1 MKVKVMKVGAM
12 KVLSPLDFVLPLVM
26 SLVMS
31 LVIGLNPTSAR
42 AEDYPSHPIK
52 IVVPYPA
59 GGVTDLVARAVG
71 AKMSEQFAQPVIVEN
86 QPAAGGVVGTNAM
99 AKAPADG
106 YTLLCAFD
114 SFATNPFMYKTVQ
127 HDPLKDFAPISLM
140 VKSPQVLVVYP
151 GTGIKNMADLLRVAK
166 EQGERFAFATPGA
179 GTSSRLSTE
188 LLKQYGALDSTIV
201 SYKGGSQAITDLMGG
216 QVSAMIVSA
225 NLVMTHIQSGR
236 LRAVGVST
244 LKPIHLLPEVA
255 PIAKTFAG
263 FEAQSWSGMLVPT
276 GTPRPIIDKLNVA
289 INKALASPDLRDK
302 FSSQG
307 AEILGTT
314 PEEFAQWM
322 QKESSKWSAVI
333 KQRNIHL
340 E

>member
-1 MKVKVMKVGAM
+1 MKALIMKRLQNLGWM
-12 KVLSPLDFVLPLVM
+12 SWMTSCMSSWMVLALCLGLPC
-26 SLVMS
+26 
-31 LVIGLNPTSAR
+31 AH
-42 AEDYPSHPIK
+42 ADDYPNRAIK
-52 IVVPYPA
+52 IIVPYPA
-59 GGVTDLVARAVG
+59 GGVTDSVARAVG
-71 AKMSEQFAQPVIVEN
+71 AKMSDQFGQPVIVEN

-127 HDPLKDFAPISLM
+127 HDPLKDFAPITLM
-140 VKSPQVLVVYP
+140 VKSPQVLVVFP
-151 GTGIKNMADLLRVAK
+151 GTGIKNMADFLRVAK
-166 EQGERFAFATPGA
+166 EEGDRFAFATPGA

-188 LLKQYGALDSTIV
+188 LLKQFGPFDSTIV

-236 LRAVGVST
+236 LRAVGVSS
-244 LKPIHLLPEVA
+244 LKPLQQLPDVA

-276 GTPRPIIDKLNVA
+276 GTPRPIIDKLNAA
-289 INKALASPDLRDK
+289 INKALAAPDLRDK

-307 AEILGTT
+307 AEVLGTS
-314 PEEFAQWM
+314 PEEFAQWL

-340 E
+340 D